1 MAEKTIVCPHCQQ
14 ELNIDEQYLGME
26 VECPICNQSFT
37 AQAASSVKN
46 AFQQIKNASAQ
57 LGNSVGENLRH
68 VQFDAIKNT
77 LQQIKN
83 VAAARQ
89 EEQEEEEEENF
100 RQMQLNAI
108 DTNDPYA
115 EDRLKLVKFFKK
127 AEGVQAASGI
137 AKILADVCDGLGVIF
152 QIFSFILEFFSKA
165 DRKILYLFNSVQ
177 NRDMKFLENL
187 DVLPAY
193 GKKQSQLVADCYTL
207 YSPAMNYAAET
218 EGPDFKYAISKEDK
232 SFLYSLE
239 EVIKIFTFEDQL
251 FIFKAYWDYTT
262 GKLFDES
269 TEAFFFRDITDIS
282 TKNSYEYMKMKN
294 NISFGDAITKHRK
307 TILIFSA
314 ITSILVALPSQSF
327 NALYISFLTMLFIV
341 SILCYLIEKSKTIKV
356 LTKKCETFVISANS
370 GNSIGITM
378 LCKEWIKA
386 KNGIHNQRTNG
397 EKIIHAIRKMI
408 EEKKV
413 TVNE

>member
-1 MAEKTIVCPHCQQ
+1 MSEKTIFCPHCQQ
-14 ELNIDEQYLGME
+14 ELSIDEQYLGME
-26 VECPICNQSFT
+26 VECPTCNQSFT
-37 AQAASSVKN
+37 AQATSSVKN

-77 LQQIKN
+77 FQQIKN

-89 EEQEEEEEENF
+89 EEQEEEENF

-137 AKILADVCDGLGVIF
+137 AKILADVCEGLGVFF

-177 NRDMKFLENL
+177 NRDMEFLENL
-187 DVLPAY
+187 DVLPVY

-294 NISFGDAITKHRK
+294 EISWGDVKKKHIGK
-307 TILIFSA
+307 ILIISIILA
-314 ITSILVALPSQSF
+314 ILVAIVTQNGFAAVFTLLIAS
-327 NALYISFLTMLFIV
+327 LIISL
-341 SILCYLIEKSKTIKV
+341 LCYLIEKSKTIKV

-386 KNGIHNQRTNG
+386 KNGIHNQRTDG

-413 TVNE
+413 TANE